1 MGEMGEEVQEG
12 LELWAQEVAGRTI
25 LLHASKCWE
34 PRTCLPRPAVQLPQ
48 ELFRPARSW
57 HYLGLPFQK
66 SSCLSPR
73 DTEDSL
79 G

>member
-1 MGEMGEEVQEG
+1 MGGMGDEVQEG
-12 LELWAQEVAGRTI
+12 LGLWAQEVAGRTI

-34 PRTCLPRPAVQLPQ
+34 PRTSLPRPAVQLCQ
-48 ELFRPARSW
+48 ELFRPARSQ
-57 HYLGLPFQK
+57 HSLGRPFQK

-73 DTEDSL
+73 EIVGL